1 MSPDTNA
8 YVAIPMDGM
17 GIMSSSGSSVR
28 RRHRSCVTE
37 TWLLGGVL
45 AIVLLMLGIPL
56 WMSHRHHSHHMMM
69 GQNHMHG
76 GWHEQKHH
84 PYGSDTIVMVI
95 VEDDDEQPVLDDY
108 FLGEGV
114 LDDEGP
120 PDDDMLPVKDGSVT
134 MYKGKPIVLVQ
145 EHGKIV
151 EKYAEDPNDD
161 EWFSDPYEEEPND
174 EVVDNDYENEDVLG
188 LGTDGEDPTD
198 KAIDGDDD
206 YQHDQVID
214 EYVNEQPDEEF
225 ITDEVIYEYEEA
237 ILDESID
244 ERYADTEL
252 YGDSLGRSSDSSSS
266 SSSDSSDSNSS
277 SSSND
282 EEYTVEELQESDDS
296 FNELEEPIEE
306 GAEEEVV
313 AVERMGGN

>member
-95 VEDDDEQPVLDDY
+95 DEDDDEQPVLDDY

-237 ILDESID
+237 IPDESID